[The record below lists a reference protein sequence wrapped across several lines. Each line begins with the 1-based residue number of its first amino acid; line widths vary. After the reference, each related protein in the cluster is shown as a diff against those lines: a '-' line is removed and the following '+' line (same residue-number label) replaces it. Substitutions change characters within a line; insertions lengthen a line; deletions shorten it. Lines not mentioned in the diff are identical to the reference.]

1 MMTKFFRYLISI
13 IKPDQKLSKQVFS
26 LVPEQNFNPTGE
38 GWDIDWTKP
47 ISDIDQQLYKK
58 YHLDTLV
65 LDQATG
71 QTAAQYIEQQIKAME

>member
-1 MMTKFFRYLISI
+1 MLYK
-13 IKPDQKLSKQVFS
+13 
-26 LVPEQNFNPTGE
+26 LVPVQNFDPTGKDL
-38 GWDIDWTKP
+38 DIDWAKP

-65 LDQATG
+65 LDQSTG